1 MTDRTPASRNENSL
15 KTPRGAGNGR
25 LSRRRLLTGAAALA
39 TGAAAA
45 RAASNDR
52 PATDPAA
59 PQPAPVPGLPAPQAP
74 AVHTAP
80 HVRLR
85 MVTSWPKN
93 MPGPGQAAERLARTL
108 KTLTNGRLEIRVH
121 AAGEL
126 VAPLAVFDAV
136 QGGTAE
142 MAHTASLFWA
152 GKMPAAPLFTAGPFG
167 LLPHEHRAWLE
178 QGGGQALWERLYA
191 DFGIQPLLVGNT
203 GPSMGGWFRRPVR
216 SLADLKGLKMRMP
229 GLGGRILERLG
240 GTPVTLAPG
249 DILPAL
255 QSGAIDATEFL
266 GPFSDMAMGF
276 YKVAKVYHYPAFH
289 EPNGA
294 GELLVSARVW
304 RRLDDELKSAV
315 RQVCAAE
322 AARTLAE
329 HDWRN
334 ATALERLKKEHGVQV
349 RPWPAEVLAAA
360 RRASREVYAELAARD
375 AETRAVVESFLAAR
389 DHLNAWA
396 GTSRHAFL
404 GARLA

>member
-1 MTDRTPASRNENSL
+1 MTDRDTRNSHAMPAALSGSG
-15 KTPRGAGNGR
+15 TAADGHHP
-25 LSRRRLLTGAAALA
+25 LSRRRLV
-39 TGAAAA
+39 AAAA
-45 RAASNDR
+45 MVPVAS
-52 PATDPAA
+52 ATALA
-59 PQPAPVPGLPAPQAP
+59 AP
-74 AVHTAP
+74 AVQTAP
-80 HVRLR
+80 KVQLR

-93 MPGPGQAAERLARTL
+93 MPGPGQAAERLASEAKRL
-108 KTLTNGRLEIRVH
+108 AGGRLEIRVH

-136 QGGTAE
+136 QNGTAE
-142 MAHTASLFWA
+142 LAHTASLFWA

-178 QGGGQALWERLYA
+178 QGGGQVLWERLYA
-191 DFGIQPLLVGNT
+191 DFGIKPLLVGNT
-203 GPSMGGWFRRPVR
+203 GPSMGGWFRRPVK

-240 GTPVTLAPG
+240 GTPVTMAPG

-255 QSGAIDATEFL
+255 QAGTIDATEFL

-294 GELLVSARVW
+294 GELLVASRVW
-304 RRLDDELKSAV
+304 QKLDDELKAV
-315 RQVCAAE
+315 LTTLCAAE

-334 ATALERLKKEHGVQV
+334 AAALKRLKTRHGVRV
-349 RPWPAEVLAAA
+349 LPWPAEVLAAA
-360 RRASREVYAELAARD
+360 RRASREVYADLAAHD
-375 AETRAVVESFLAAR
+375 AETRAIVESFLSAR
-389 DHLNAWA
+389 DHLDIWA
-396 GTSRHAFL
+396 APSRHAFL

>member
-1 MTDRTPASRNENSL
+1 MRTEDTRKNDALTADRPAES
-15 KTPRGAGNGR
+15 GNGPAGMA
-25 LSRRRLLTGAAALA
+25 LSRRRFVAAAATVPAVPAAALA
-39 TGAAAA
+39 
-45 RAASNDR
+45 
-52 PATDPAA
+52 
-59 PQPAPVPGLPAPQAP
+59 AP
-74 AVHTAP
+74 AVQTAP
-80 HVRLR
+80 KVQLR

-93 MPGPGQAAERLARTL
+93 MPGPGQAAERLAAEAKRITG
-108 KTLTNGRLEIRVH
+108 GRLEIRVH

-136 QGGTAE
+136 QNGTAE

-191 DFGIQPLLVGNT
+191 DFGIKPLLVGNT
-203 GPSMGGWFRRPVR
+203 GPSMGGWFRRPVK
-216 SLADLKGLKMRMP
+216 SLTDLKGLKMRMP

-240 GTPVTLAPG
+240 GTPVTMAPG

-255 QSGAIDATEFL
+255 QAGTIDATEFL

-304 RRLDDELKSAV
+304 QRLDDDLKAALTTL
-315 RQVCAAE
+315 CAAE

-334 ATALERLKKEHGVQV
+334 AAALKRLKTEHGVKV
-349 RPWPAEVLAAA
+349 LPWPAEVLAAA
-360 RRASREVYAELAARD
+360 RRISREVYAELAAHD

-389 DHLNAWA
+389 DHLDAWA
-396 GTSRHAFL
+396 GPSRHAFL